1 MWKSIIISLT
11 IFLFIIG
18 GTFLFLRDESKNE
31 KVNFRP
37 QNTQAIDP
45 KNVTIENGVQIIKIT
60 ARGGYQPRQSLAQS
74 GIPTVLRIDT
84 NGTFDCSASIRIPAL
99 KISQILPQS
108 GTTDIDLGSPTA
120 GTLSGT
126 CGMGMY
132 SFEINFK

>member
-11 IFLFIIG
+11 MFLFIIG
-18 GTFLFLRDESKNE
+18 GTFLVLRDKPKNE
-31 KVNFRP
+31 KVDLG
-37 QNTQAIDP
+37 QKNTQALDP
-45 KNVTIENGVQIIKIT
+45 KNVTIENGVQIIKLT
-60 ARGGYQPRQSLAQS
+60 ARGGYQPRQSFAQP
-74 GIPTVLRIDT
+74 GLPTILRIDT

-108 GTTDIDLGSPTA
+108 GTTDLALGSPAT
-120 GTLSGT
+120 GILRGT